1 MKVIFVTS
9 TSKIYELLGPNI
21 VNVFIAYK
29 IYKEVELEEI
39 NNKSNKNRFI
49 VLVTSYNLEGHK
61 LRERRAFF
69 FALFGNMGSLLHSI
83 IYNFINREKYQDTPG
98 SSSIYQNAPGSSKFT
113 KLPLCPKKYTL

>member
-29 IYKEVELEEI
+29 IYKEVESKKI

-49 VLVTSYNLEGHK
+49 VLVAT
-61 LRERRAFF
+61 
-69 FALFGNMGSLLHSI
+69 
-83 IYNFINREKYQDTPG
+83 
-98 SSSIYQNAPGSSKFT
+98 
-113 KLPLCPKKYTL
+113 